1 MHLSRAVGDKGFTL
15 PETLAAV
22 AILSL
27 ALVGVLASSGL
38 GVTGVDAARRSTSA
52 LFLAEQRME
61 QVRAFALST
70 AATQGWANLSGA
82 SFPAESYGGIAGYA
96 DYRRTVTVTNNPGG
110 AANTKQVEV
119 WVFYRPV
126 TSQGVGSETSV
137 ALSTLLVLR

>member
-38 GVTGVDAARRSTSA
+38 GVTGVDGARRSTSA

-61 QVRAFALST
+61 QVRAFALSK

-82 SFPAESYGGIAGYA
+82 SFPAESYGGIAGSA